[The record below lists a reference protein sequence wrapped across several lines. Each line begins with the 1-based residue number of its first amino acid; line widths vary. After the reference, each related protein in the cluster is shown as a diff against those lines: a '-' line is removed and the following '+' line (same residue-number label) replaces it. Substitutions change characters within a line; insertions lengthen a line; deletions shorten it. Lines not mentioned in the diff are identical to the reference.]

1 MTKNAITF
9 EHPRTGET
17 RMAQLGFSWR
27 LLLVV
32 ASASLTFGVGNV
44 LIAVYYNKLYIK
56 GLLAAG
62 FLARGTELGSLA
74 EAETLL
80 GLALPRHQLSDEP
93 PEPSPARHP
102 SNALNQTARST
113 A

>member
-1 MTKNAITF
+1 
-9 EHPRTGET
+9 
-17 RMAQLGFSWR
+17 
-27 LLLVV
+27 V